1 MKKFALIGY
10 PLGHSISDIIH
21 RELLKL
27 KNVDG
32 SYELIEV
39 KQEELDTCFENRLK
53 ILDGF
58 NVTIPHKIKVIP
70 FLYKLSEKA
79 ELYGSV
85 NTVYNKNGKLIG
97 YNTDC
102 IGFRNSI
109 KDEAIKLYG
118 NVLVC
123 GSGGVSRMFAIESVL
138 EGADVTIAVRESS
151 LKSANDIKDE
161 IENKFSKSCEIV
173 LLSKVKK
180 SYDLI
185 INGTPARY
193 VSEYK

>member
-10 PLGHSISDIIH
+10 PLGHSISDVIH

-27 KNVDG
+27 KNVYG

-39 KQEELDTCFENRLK
+39 KQEELETCFENRLK
-53 ILDGF
+53 FLNGF

-85 NTVYNKNGKLIG
+85 NTVCNKEGVLIG
-97 YNTDC
+97 HNTDC

-109 KDEAIKLYG
+109 KDEGIKICG
-118 NVLVC
+118 KVLVC

-138 EGADVTIAVRESS
+138 EEADVTIAVRESS
-151 LKSANDIKDE
+151 LKSANEIKQE
-161 IENKFSKSCEIV
+161 IENKFSKSCEII
-173 LLSKVKK
+173 LLSEVQK

-193 VSEYK
+193 VSKDR